1 MGVESKTRGSERAV
15 AEKRLIARSELS
27 LAGRCSSFAF
37 APIKRVV
44 LSTCHSN
51 DRSSLARLS
60 PCPFMQHPLRP
71 PQDREGLLSS
81 HSAEGE
87 VRLGDAAGQAHMAG
101 RCRAVTGAQVIW
113 SIAIF
118 LTSGP
123 VEQRGYSPNR
133 NDNRK
138 KAIMGCSLGPCM
150 MDTQIG

>member
-15 AEKRLIARSELS
+15 AGKRLIARSELS
-27 LAGRCSSFAF
+27 LAGRCPSFVF

-60 PCPFMQHPLRP
+60 PCPFMQHLLRPPP

-101 RCRAVTGAQVIW
+101 RCRAVTGAQVI
-113 SIAIF
+113 
-118 LTSGP
+118 
-123 VEQRGYSPNR
+123 
-133 NDNRK
+133 
-138 KAIMGCSLGPCM
+138 
-150 MDTQIG
+150 